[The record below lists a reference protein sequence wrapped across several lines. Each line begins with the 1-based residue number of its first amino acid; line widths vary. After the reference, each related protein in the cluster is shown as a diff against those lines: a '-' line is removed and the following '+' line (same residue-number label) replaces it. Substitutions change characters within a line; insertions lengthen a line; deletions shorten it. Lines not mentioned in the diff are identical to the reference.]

1 MNFAWSLSHREKGN
15 EMLVA
20 QKENIF
26 VSDDWTA
33 VFSNPTLVVTFFNET
48 LFVMGYE
55 LEFHLG
61 PKIRSSVATPFL

>member
-1 MNFAWSLSHREKGN
+1 
-15 EMLVA
+15 MLVA